1 MIRRGI
7 CPFAVADSFRK
18 VPGAIIL
25 LLALSLAAPIAVC
38 QTPQS
43 STTLP
48 PSELAR
54 QNYSRVAASAA
65 EIKKV
70 LVLDTGLMVELKEW
84 VAKDATDHGQLVSDS
99 DLTDQAIYDRLETD
113 VQFRSVATAL
123 LQKYGYLLPQ
133 INPASPQAKQQELLL
148 EQRTKWIVQEE
159 EEARS
164 KEHQEELAE
173 EQKLEETRY
182 CEEGIGLDCPKTQS
196 IQGVMPNGER
206 MPNFGIPSQPEDLRR
221 TLQPNAPGSPFFPI
235 PPVQRL
241 EQTQLI
247 QPSQESPLG
256 ISGLQFGNPLAMTA
270 GLSGGFG
277 DETSQMSSLE
287 GGSGGLGG
295 MFSQN
300 ASPFGG
306 QQLGGSES
314 GVGGAFN
321 SSMSSM
327 FGLGAAG
334 GMGGMN
340 PLQAAMLANG
350 GSFSGEAGLMA
361 STSETDLYS
370 QRDLYNFS
378 QPSRMMLR
386 PAVLNQGMVR
396 ENDPYLEIPS
406 LFDMYLQAVPQ
417 PAEPRRFGM
426 EVFQN
431 GTRDLD
437 MIPMDLPVGPNY
449 VVGPGDALAID
460 MWGGVSRRIYGVV
473 DREGHLSLPESAPVL
488 VAGKTLAEVQQTVQQ
503 TLRGQFRD
511 VSADVSLSRLRT
523 IRVYVVGDV
532 DHPGAYDISSL
543 STPLNALFA
552 ADGPTAQGSLRTINH
567 YRGNQL
573 VQSVD
578 VYDLLLRGVKNDI
591 LPLQNGDTIQVP
603 PIGPEVTVEGMVRRP
618 AIYELHGEK
627 SLSDVLALAG
637 GLLPTAT
644 LRHIEVQRVVAHEKK
659 TMLSLDIPQNDDAA
673 QATQQLNSFQVQD
686 GDSIRIFPI
695 APYNQDAVY
704 LEGHVLRPG
713 KYSYHDGMRVTD
725 LVSSY
730 KDLLPEPAGQYGEI
744 IHLNAPDYHPTVE
757 SFNLADALAHPAT
770 APILQ
775 PLDTVQIFGRYDFE
789 NPPTVSVGGDVRAPG
804 TYTTSGQIHLSD
816 AIHLAG
822 GLAPDAEDQDAQVF
836 RYLPDGK
843 SEIFSVDLSKALAG
857 DPTDNIVL
865 DPRDRIL
872 VHRNPEDVN
881 PASVYIKGQV
891 ARPGRYPLTSN
902 MSIADLIHA
911 AGGLQPGADLQDADL
926 THYEWNGQKQ
936 IIGKHDE
943 VNLSSAMASNGDPPL
958 SNGDVLTIRQMAG
971 WEDLGASISVRGEVQ
986 HPGAYGIKPGERL
999 SSILQRAGGFSPDA
1013 YPYGAILERTSV
1025 RELENKSQQELY
1037 ERVKG
1042 MEAQLTAQPA
1052 SDAEQ
1057 KLAQET
1063 TYEQWQSAMEDL
1075 ADNPPLGRVTIQ
1087 ISSNIRQW
1095 ASTTRDIQVRDGDTL
1110 IIPKRPSQVM
1120 VQGQVY
1126 NPTAVTFR
1134 PGKSAKWYLS
1144 QSGGPTNLANKKAIF
1159 VVRADGTVI
1168 GGHGGMLWMGGGLD
1182 QTLQPGDTVVVPEK
1196 ALGGPKN
1203 WQSFFQVVQVLSGVA
1218 TSSILAASY

>member
-1 MIRRGI
+1 MIRRRI
-7 CPFAVADSFRK
+7 SQFAVADSLRQI
-18 VPGAIIL
+18 PRAIIL
-25 LLALSLAAPIAVC
+25 LFGLSLAAPVAIC
-38 QTPQS
+38 QTTQS
-43 STTLP
+43 KATLP
-48 PSELAR
+48 PSELAQ
-54 QNYSRVAASAA
+54 QNYSRVAASAV

-133 INPASPQAKQQELLL
+133 VNPASPQAKQQQLLL

-173 EQKLEETRY
+173 EQKLEEARY
-182 CEEGIGLDCPKTQS
+182 CQEGIGLDCPKTQS
-196 IQGVMPNGER
+196 IQGATPNGGQ
-206 MPNFGIPSQPEDLRR
+206 MQNLGLPSQQDELQKI
-221 TLQPNAPGSPFFPI
+221 LQPNAPGGPLFPI
-235 PPVQRL
+235 QPVQRL

-247 QPSQESPLG
+247 QRPQTPLG
-256 ISGLQFGNPLAMTA
+256 SDLQFENPLTMTP

-277 DETSQMSSLE
+277 EETSQTSSLE
-287 GGSGGLGG
+287 AGSGGLGG
-295 MFSQN
+295 MLSQ
-300 ASPFGG
+300 SPYSSGG
-306 QQLGGSES
+306 QESEGAGVSGS
-314 GVGGAFN
+314 FN
-321 SSMSSM
+321 SSM
-327 FGLGAAG
+327 F
-334 GMGGMN
+334 GMGSTAGTN
-340 PLQAAMLANG
+340 PLEAAALGNG
-350 GSFSGEAGLMA
+350 GAFSGEPGLMA

-370 QRDLYNFS
+370 QRDLYNLS
-378 QPSRMMLR
+378 QPFGRNMLR
-386 PAVLNQGMVR
+386 PAASNPSMVR
-396 ENDPYLEIPS
+396 ENNPYLEVPS
-406 LFDMYLQAVPQ
+406 LFDMYLQAAPQ
-417 PAEPRRFGM
+417 PAVPQRFGM

-437 MIPMDLPVGPNY
+437 MIPMDIPVGPNY

-460 MWGGVSRRIYGVV
+460 LWGGVSRRIYGVV

-488 VAGKTLAEVQQTVQQ
+488 VAGKSLADVQQTVQR
-503 TLRGQFRD
+503 TLRTQFRD
-511 VSADVSLSRLRT
+511 VSADVSLARLRT
-523 IRVYVVGDV
+523 VRVYVVGDV

-552 ADGPTAQGSLRTINH
+552 ADGPTAQGSLRTLNH

-573 VQSVD
+573 IQSVD

-591 LPLQNGDTIQVP
+591 LPLENGDTIQVP

-659 TMLSLDIPQNDDAA
+659 TMLSLDIPQSDDAA

-686 GDSIRIFPI
+686 GDSIRIFAI
-695 APYNQDAVY
+695 APYGQNAVY

-713 KYSYHDGMRVTD
+713 KYSYHGGMRVTD

-775 PLDTVQIFGRYDFE
+775 PLDTVQIFGRFDFE
-789 NPPTVSVGGDVRAPG
+789 NPPTVSVGGDVRDPG
-804 TYTTSGQIHLSD
+804 TYNTTGQIHLSD
-816 AIHLAG
+816 AIHIAG
-822 GLAPDAEDQDAQVF
+822 GLAPDAETQDAQVF

-843 SEIFSVDLSKALAG
+843 SEIFSVDLEKALAG
-857 DPTDNIVL
+857 DPAENIVL
-865 DPRDRIL
+865 DSRDRVL

-881 PASVYIKGQV
+881 PASIYIKGEV

-902 MSIADLIHA
+902 MTVADLIHA
-911 AGGLQPGADLQDADL
+911 AGGLQPGADLQTADL

-936 IIGKHDE
+936 VMGKHDE
-943 VNLSSAMASNGDPPL
+943 VNLSAAMASNEGPSL
-958 SNGDVLTIRQMAG
+958 SNGDVLTIRELAG
-971 WEDLGASISVRGEVQ
+971 WEDLGASISVRGEVL
-986 HPGAYGIKPGERL
+986 HPGTYGIKPGEKL
-999 SSILQRAGGFSPDA
+999 SSILQRAGGFMPDA
-1013 YPYGAILERTSV
+1013 YPYGALLERTSV
-1025 RELENKSQQELY
+1025 RDLENKSQQELY

-1042 MEAQLTAQPA
+1042 MEAQLTAQPS
-1052 SDAEQ
+1052 SDPTQ

-1063 TYEQWQSAMEDL
+1063 NYEQWQSAMEDL
-1075 ADNPPLGRVTIQ
+1075 ADNPPLGRMTIQ
-1087 ISSNIRQW
+1087 ISSNVRQW
-1095 ASTTRDIQVRDGDTL
+1095 ANTTRDIEVRDGDTL

-1126 NPTAVTFR
+1126 DPTAVTYR
-1134 PGKSAKWYLS
+1134 PGKSAKWYLN
-1144 QSGGPTNLANKKAIF
+1144 QSGGPTNLANRRAIF

-1168 GGHGGMLWMGGGLD
+1168 GGHGGMLFSGGGLD
-1182 QTLQPGDTVVVPEK
+1182 QALQPGDTVVVPEK
-1196 ALGGPKN
+1196 ALGGPRN
-1203 WQSFFQVVQVLSGVA
+1203 WQAFFQVVQVLSGVA
-1218 TSSILAASY
+1218 TSSILAANY

>member
-1 MIRRGI
+1 MKEVAYFSVIKDFRKIRR
-7 CPFAVADSFRK
+7 
-18 VPGAIIL
+18 AIIL
-25 LLALSLAAPIAVC
+25 LFVLSLGAPIAFC
-38 QTPQS
+38 QTSQS
-43 STTLP
+43 RPVLP

-70 LVLDTGLMVELKEW
+70 LVLDTGLMVELKAW

-113 VQFRSVATAL
+113 IQFRSVATAL

-133 INPASPQAKQQELLL
+133 VNPASPEAKQQELLL

-173 EQKLEETRY
+173 EQKLQEQQY
-182 CEEGIGLDCPKTQS
+182 CEEGIGLDCPKTQNT
-196 IQGVMPNGER
+196 QGAIPNGGR
-206 MPNFGIPSQPEDLRR
+206 MPNLGFPNQQDELRR
-221 TLQPNAPGSPFFPI
+221 TLQPNSPGGPLFPI
-235 PPVQRL
+235 APTQRL
-241 EQTQLI
+241 EQTQLETGP
-247 QPSQESPLG
+247 QTLG
-256 ISGLQFGNPLAMTA
+256 IPDLQFGSSLAMSA
-270 GLSGGFG
+270 GLSGGLG
-277 DETSQMSSLE
+277 EETSQTSSL
-287 GGSGGLGG
+287 GSASGGLGG
-295 MFSQN
+295 MSSQ
-300 ASPFGG
+300 SPYSFGG
-306 QQLGGSES
+306 QQLGGAGS
-314 GVGGAFN
+314 GGAFN
-321 SSMSSM
+321 SGSSSM
-327 FGLGAAG
+327 FGLGST
-334 GMGGMN
+334 GGMN
-340 PLQAAMLANG
+340 PLQAAMLASG
-350 GSFSGEAGLMA
+350 GSFGGEGGLRA
-361 STSETDLYS
+361 STTETDLYS
-370 QRDLYNFS
+370 QQDLYNFS
-378 QPSRMMLR
+378 QPFGRAMLR
-386 PAVLNQGMVR
+386 PAVLSQGMVR

-417 PAEPRRFGM
+417 PAAPQRFGM

-437 MIPMDLPVGPNY
+437 MVPMDLPVGPNY

-460 MWGGVSRRIYGVV
+460 LWGGVSRRIYGVV

-488 VAGKTLAEVQQTVQQ
+488 VAGKSLADVQQTVQK
-503 TLRGQFRD
+503 TLRSQFRD
-511 VSADVSLSRLRT
+511 VSVDVSLARLRT

-591 LPLQNGDTIQVP
+591 LPLENGDTLQVP

-644 LRHIEVQRVVAHEKK
+644 LRHIEVQRLVAHEKR
-659 TMLSLDIPQNDDAA
+659 TMLSLDIPQSDDAA
-673 QATQQLNSFQVQD
+673 QATQQLDSFQVQD

-695 APYNQDAVY
+695 APYDQNAVY

-757 SFNLADALAHPAT
+757 SFNLADALAHPGT
-770 APILQ
+770 SPILQ

-816 AIHLAG
+816 AIHIAG
-822 GLAPDAEDQDAQVF
+822 GLAPDAETQDAQVF
-836 RYLPDGK
+836 RYLADGK
-843 SEIFSVDLSKALAG
+843 SEIFSVDLEKALAG
-857 DPTDNIVL
+857 DPADNIVL

-881 PASVYIKGQV
+881 PDSVYIKGQV

-902 MSIADLIHA
+902 MSVADLIRA
-911 AGGLQPGADLQDADL
+911 AGGLQPGADLQAADL
-926 THYEWNGQKQ
+926 THYEWNGQKRVM
-936 IIGKHDE
+936 GKNDE
-943 VNLSSAMASNGDPPL
+943 VNLSAAMVSNGGPPL
-958 SNGDVLTIRQMAG
+958 SNGDVVTIRQLAG
-971 WEDLGASISVRGEVQ
+971 WEDLGASISVRGEVL
-986 HPGAYGIKPGERL
+986 HPGAYGIKPGEKL
-999 SSILQRAGGFSPDA
+999 SSILLRAGGFVPDA
-1013 YPYGAILERTSV
+1013 YPYGALLERTSV
-1025 RELENKSQQELY
+1025 RDLENKSQQELY

-1042 MEAQLTAQPA
+1042 MEAQLTALPA
-1052 SDAEQ
+1052 ADAQQ

-1095 ASTTRDIQVRDGDTL
+1095 ANTSRDIQVRDGDTL
-1110 IIPKRPSQVM
+1110 VIPKRPSQVM

-1126 NPTAVTFR
+1126 DPTAVSYR
-1134 PGKSAKWYLS
+1134 PGKSAKWYLN

-1168 GGHGGMLWMGGGLD
+1168 GGRGGMLWMGGGLD

-1196 ALGGPKN
+1196 AVGGPRN
-1203 WQSFFQVVQVLSGVA
+1203 WQSFFQVIQVLSGVT
-1218 TSSILAASY
+1218 TSGILAAKY

>member
-1 MIRRGI
+1 MIRRELSR
-7 CPFAVADSFRK
+7 FALTGNFNR
-18 VPGAIIL
+18 VPKAVIL
-25 LLALSLAAPIAVC
+25 LFGLSLAAPLAIC

-43 STTLP
+43 KPVLP
-48 PSELAR
+48 PSELAQ
-54 QNYSRVAASAA
+54 QNYSRVAASAV

-113 VQFRSVATAL
+113 VQFRSVATVL

-133 INPASPQAKQQELLL
+133 VNPASPQAKQQELLL

-173 EQKLEETRY
+173 EQKLEEQRY
-182 CEEGIGLDCPKTQS
+182 CEEGIGLDCPKTQNTQS
-196 IQGVMPNGER
+196 TIPNGER
-206 MPNFGIPSQPEDLRR
+206 LQNLGFPNQQDELQRIF
-221 TLQPNAPGSPFFPI
+221 QPNAPGGSLFPLA
-235 PPVQRL
+235 PAQRL

-247 QPSQESPLG
+247 QTGPQTPLG
-256 ISGLQFGNPLAMTA
+256 SDLQFENPLTMTA
-270 GLSGGFG
+270 GLAGGLG
-277 DETSQMSSLE
+277 EGTSQMSSLE
-287 GGSGGLGG
+287 TASGGLGG
-295 MFSQN
+295 VSSQN
-300 ASPFGG
+300 AFGG
-306 QQLGGSES
+306 KQLGGA
-314 GVGGAFN
+314 GFGGASN
-321 SSMSSM
+321 SSTSSM
-327 FGLGAAG
+327 FGLGSTG
-334 GMGGMN
+334 GVN
-340 PLQAAMLANG
+340 SLQAAMLANG
-350 GSFSGEAGLMA
+350 GSFTGEAGLAA

-370 QRDLYNFS
+370 QRDLYDLS
-378 QPSRMMLR
+378 QPVGRNMLR
-386 PAVLNQGMVR
+386 PAVLSPGMVR
-396 ENDPYLEIPS
+396 ENNPYLEIPS
-406 LFDMYLQAVPQ
+406 LFDMYLQAAPQ
-417 PAEPRRFGM
+417 PAAPQRFGM

-437 MIPMDLPVGPNY
+437 MIPMDIPVGPNY

-460 MWGGVSRRIYGVV
+460 LWGGVSRRIYGVV

-488 VAGKTLAEVQQTVQQ
+488 VAGKSLAEVQQTVQR
-503 TLRGQFRD
+503 TLRTQFRD
-511 VSADVSLSRLRT
+511 VSADVSLARLRT

-552 ADGPTAQGSLRTINH
+552 ADGPTAQGSLRTVNH

-573 VQSVD
+573 IQSVD

-591 LPLQNGDTIQVP
+591 LPLENGDTIQVP

-627 SLSDVLALAG
+627 SLSDVLTLAG

-659 TMLSLDIPQNDDAA
+659 AMLSLDIPQSDDAA

-695 APYNQDAVY
+695 APYDQNAVY

-775 PLDTVQIFGRYDFE
+775 PLDTVQIFGRFDFE

-816 AIHLAG
+816 AIHMAG
-822 GLAPDAEDQDAQVF
+822 GLSADAEIQDAQVF

-843 SEIFSVDLSKALAG
+843 SEIFSVDLQKALAG
-857 DPTDNIVL
+857 DPAENIAL
-865 DPRDRIL
+865 DSRDRIL

-881 PASVYIKGQV
+881 PASIYIKGEV

-902 MSIADLIHA
+902 MTVADLIHA

-926 THYEWNGQKQ
+926 THYAWNGQKRVM
-936 IIGKHDE
+936 GKSDE
-943 VNLSSAMASNGDPPL
+943 VNLSAAMASSGGPPL
-958 SNGDVLTIRQMAG
+958 SNGDVLTIRQLAG
-971 WEDLGASISVRGEVQ
+971 WEDLGASISVRGEVL
-986 HPGAYGIKPGERL
+986 HPGTYGIKPGEKL
-999 SSILQRAGGFSPDA
+999 SSILLRAGGFVPDA
-1013 YPYGAILERTSV
+1013 YPYGALLERTSV
-1025 RELENKSQQELY
+1025 RDLENKSQQELY

-1042 MEAQLTAQPA
+1042 MEAQLTAQPS
-1052 SDAEQ
+1052 SDPTQ

-1075 ADNPPLGRVTIQ
+1075 ADNPPLGRMTIQ
-1087 ISSNIRQW
+1087 ISSNVRQW
-1095 ASTTRDIQVRDGDTL
+1095 ANTTRDIEVRNGDTL

-1126 NPTAVTFR
+1126 NPTAVTYR
-1134 PGKSAKWYLS
+1134 PGKSAKWYLNE
-1144 QSGGPTNLANKKAIF
+1144 SGGPTNLANKKAIF

-1168 GGHGGMLWMGGGLD
+1168 GGHGGTLFSGGGLD
-1182 QTLQPGDTVVVPEK
+1182 QALQPGDTVVVPEK
-1196 ALGGPKN
+1196 AVGGPRN
-1203 WQSFFQVVQVLSGVA
+1203 WQSFFQVIQVLSGVT
-1218 TSSILAASY
+1218 TSGILAAKY